1 MSDVTRILDRVQQG
15 DPNAAEALL
24 PLVYEELRRLV
35 GESAFGLNFLGVAYV
50 RAGRTNDAQKILPR
64 LLDLQRQGLDYR
76 VYTATVQNAPGYEED
91 ALKSLEM
98 ALAERASELEILSYD
113 SDAYWGDLR
122 SHPRVQA
129 ILKKM
134 NLVPESGTGSTATSR
149 QKTLA
154 GLPFVNQSADKADEY
169 LSDGIT
175 DELIN
180 TLQSVS
186 GLQVQRR
193 ASSFYFKGRNESHP
207 RIGEQ
212 LRVTYLVEGSVTKSG
227 NQLRVIAD
235 LVRAADGFHLWGAKY
250 NREMAD
256 ILDIRSDVA
265 QQVVTALKV
274 QLGVGEAERIVK
286 EPTENPEAYA
296 LCLQGRLWSHQG
308 TSEGFTNALRLFQ
321 QAIALDPGYAL
332 AYAEAASAYVLVSDW
347 LLPPRKAMAEAK
359 TNVEQALLL
368 DGTLAQAHVA
378 LGEVKDYYEWDHEEA
393 GQEFARA
400 LALAP
405 NSERALRGQGWHQ
418 IRMKRFEEAR
428 RALRRAWEL
437 DPFSH
442 PPQGWTASMTSGT
455 QQRKFAAPLP
465 PLPDRPGHPG
475 KGLSFLN

>member
-1 MSDVTRILDRVQQG
+1 VSDVTRILDRVQQG

-186 GLQVQRR
+186 GLQVQGR

-296 LCLQGRLWSHQG
+296 LSPGSSLVPPRHLGRIHKC
-308 TSEGFTNALRLFQ
+308 
-321 QAIALDPGYAL
+321 
-332 AYAEAASAYVLVSDW
+332 AEAVPAGDRARPW
-347 LLPPRKAMAEAK
+347 LC
-359 TNVEQALLL
+359 
-368 DGTLAQAHVA
+368 
-378 LGEVKDYYEWDHEEA
+378 A
-393 GQEFARA
+393 G
-400 LALAP
+400 
-405 NSERALRGQGWHQ
+405 
-418 IRMKRFEEAR
+418 
-428 RALRRAWEL
+428 LRRGCKCLCARL
-437 DPFSH
+437 
-442 PPQGWTASMTSGT
+442 
-455 QQRKFAAPLP
+455 
-465 PLPDRPGHPG
+465 
-475 KGLSFLN
+475 